1 MVRISVRT
9 KLIGHKSEQTGFWNV
24 SPVSRSVNVNRITLI
39 KSVQFILVE
48 ILFIK
53 SILFEIRDGMEGRFV
68 VQCHA
73 DVVVTFEIVNRIADD
88 FRRMIAQHLKGFA
101 QSIGT
106 DDGSFVGFVRPLHP
120 SHKEFQQFVTS
131 IEGHESVL
139 DGRLT

>member
-53 SILFEIRDGMEGRFV
+53 SILFEIRFV

-120 SHKEFQQFVTS
+120 LYVRIKNFNN
-131 IEGHESVL
+131 L
-139 DGRLT
+139 